1 MTEEKQ
7 EEEEEQQHFLIGFDG
22 CNHPRILP
30 ASQLSKIMVF
40 LISSIL
46 AQKDL

>member
-7 EEEEEQQHFLIGFDG
+7 EEEEQQHFLIGFDG
-22 CNHPRILP
+22 YNHPRILP